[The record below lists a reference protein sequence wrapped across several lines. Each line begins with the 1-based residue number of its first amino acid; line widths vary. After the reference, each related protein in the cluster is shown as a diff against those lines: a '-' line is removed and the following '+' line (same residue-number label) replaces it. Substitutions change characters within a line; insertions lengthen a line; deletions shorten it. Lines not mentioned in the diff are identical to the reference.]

1 MCNHYSSGKVLSVTY
16 FECVFVALGIQRAM
30 RMRHIAICGLP
41 RSTIFFRIIYKW
53 QDIQKKNYWTQ
64 NYDFLFSVQFFVG
77 NISHSKKN

>member
-1 MCNHYSSGKVLSVTY
+1 VSVRAGL
-16 FECVFVALGIQRAM
+16 VIQHPM
-30 RMRHIAICGLP
+30 RMRQTAICGLP